1 MKNKIYITSLHLM
14 HGGVEMAITALS
26 NALVRRG
33 YEVEILCTYNL
44 GTPAY
49 PLDSRV
55 QVRYLTQ
62 VRPNREEFK
71 QAVRQKNIPG
81 IVREGLYAVRVLRLK
96 KQVLIEQFRKI
107 RSGVIIS
114 TRNEDSVLLSRYGN
128 AGVRKIAQLHHDHCF
143 DKKLLRDF
151 TNNYENIDVFTLLT
165 DQLQQEVAEMMKNN
179 RRTKCVTMPNFL
191 PAGEEKAPDV
201 TAENQVVAV
210 GRLHPVKGFLRLIR
224 LWKPVFEQTGTVL
237 KIIGGG
243 EQQEELEK
251 EIAAQGLEDGVILT
265 GSMEHDRVLE
275 EMKKSVFYAM
285 TSHSEGLPFVMIEA
299 MSQGLPAIAYDV
311 RVGPRA
317 VIEDGKNGFLI
328 AEDDEKAFAEK
339 AVLLI
344 KDPEKRAQMSS
355 AALKRA
361 DDFTEEAVVAKWEA
375 LIAGKDDLH
384 AENG

>member
-1 MKNKIYITSLHLM
+1 MKNKVCITSLHLS
-14 HGGVEMAITALS
+14 HGGIEMAITALS

-33 YEVEILCTYNL
+33 YEVEILCTYHL
-44 GTPAY
+44 GAPAY

-55 QVRYLTQ
+55 QVTYLTD
-62 VRPNREEFK
+62 VRPNRDEFK
-71 QAVRQKNIPG
+71 QAVRQKNIAG

-107 RSGVIIS
+107 RKGIIIS

-128 AGVRKIAQLHHDHCF
+128 EGVLKIAQLHQDHCF

-151 TNNYENIDVFTLLT
+151 ANNYENIDIFTLLT
-165 DQLQQEVAEMMKNN
+165 DQLRQEVAEIMKDNHH
-179 RRTKCVTMPNFL
+179 TKCVTMPNFL
-191 PAGEEKAPDV
+191 PALEAAVANVKI
-201 TAENQVVAV
+201 ENQVVAV

-224 LWKPVFEQTGTVL
+224 LWKPIYEKTGTVL

-243 EQQEELEK
+243 DQQEELEK
-251 EIAAQGLEDGVILT
+251 EIVATGLEKAVILT
-265 GSMEHDRVLE
+265 GMMDHDAVLS
-275 EMKKSVFYAM
+275 EMRKSVFYAM
-285 TSHSEGLPFVMIEA
+285 TSMSEGLPLVLIEA
-299 MSQGLPAIAYDV
+299 MGQGLPAIAYDV

-328 AEDDEKAFAEK
+328 SEDDEKAFAEK

-344 KDPEKRAQMSS
+344 ADPEKRAQMSR

-361 DDFTEEAVVAKWEA
+361 EDFSEETVVAKWEA
-375 LIAGKDDLH
+375 LFAGKDDTH
-384 AENG
+384 AKNG

>member
-1 MKNKIYITSLHLM
+1 MKNKVYITSLHLS
-14 HGGVEMAITALS
+14 HGGIEMAITALS
-26 NALVRRG
+26 NALVSRG
-33 YEVEILCTYNL
+33 YPVEILCTYNL
-44 GTPAY
+44 GEPVY

-55 QVRYLTQ
+55 KVTYLTD

-71 QAVRQKNIPG
+71 KAVRQKNIPG
-81 IVREGLYAVRVLRLK
+81 IVREGLYAVRVLHLK
-96 KQVLIEQFRKI
+96 KQVLKEQFRKI
-107 RSGVIIS
+107 REGVIIS
-114 TRNEDSVLLSRYGN
+114 TRNEDSVLLPKYARE
-128 AGVRKIAQLHHDHCF
+128 GVLKIAQLHHDHCF

-151 TNNYENIDVFTLLT
+151 ANNYGNIDIFTLLT
-165 DQLQQEVAEMMKNN
+165 DQLQQEVAEIMKDNQH
-179 RRTKCVTMPNFL
+179 TKCVTMPNFL
-191 PAGEEKAPDV
+191 PAAEEKTQDV

-243 EQQEELEK
+243 EQLEELEN
-251 EIAAQGLEDGVILT
+251 EIAAQGLQDGVILT
-265 GSMEHDRVLE
+265 GAMEHEKVLE

-317 VIEDGKNGFLI
+317 VIQNDMNGFLI
-328 AEDDEKAFAEK
+328 AENDEKAFAEK

-344 KDPEKRAQMSS
+344 KDPEKRAQMSR

-361 DDFTEEAVVAKWEA
+361 ENFSEETVVAKWEA
-375 LIAGKDDLH
+375 LFAGKDDTH
-384 AENG
+384 AKNG